1 MSKEYVLGAW
11 AGKRELFCPALE
23 TRSAAT
29 YVLHASRLHVTTHYI
44 LLSRSLFTGVCTVD
58 LYVWG
63 DELSDHA
70 PTMASLSISNT
81 PPSVRKPMRH
91 KASAIQK
98 SLTLDGGLVNVETP
112 ISAAN
117 CEITLN
123 CNEHQEDF
131 ENLLSSVVRT
141 CHTVTRECIPHNSK
155 RVSIG
160 GRGLSGWKAHVRE
173 QRQTAMV

>member
-23 TRSAAT
+23 THAPLLPTYYTQAGCTSLPIIYCYLGDYLRV
-29 YVLHASRLHVTTHYI
+29 YVLAI
-44 LLSRSLFTGVCTVD
+44 FT
-58 LYVWG
+58 
-63 DELSDHA
+63 SDHA

-81 PPSVRKPMRH
+81 PPGVPKLMRH

-131 ENLLSSVVRT
+131 EILLSSVVRA
-141 CHTVTRECIPHNSK
+141 CHAVTRECIPHNSK